1 MTNISIARLPGEY
14 WWGGA
19 INEGSAMPFG
29 RTAHTRDLRVT
40 DDNQASP
47 LLLSSKGRYI
57 WSEEPFAFRVDENGL
72 SVFDSAGEVVVEE
85 GHNSLQ
91 GAYRHAARRHFP
103 PSGLL
108 PDALAFTAPQYC
120 TWIEMFYAP
129 AQDKIL
135 RYAEAILANGL
146 PPGILIIDDNWMKDY
161 GMWDFD
167 KHRFPDPRAM
177 IDTLHGMGFK
187 VMLWMCPYVSADCT
201 LFKELHGG
209 DLLMKGADGAPV
221 LRHWWNGYSAV
232 VDYTKEEGAA
242 WFRRQMDRLIA
253 DYGVDGF
260 KLDAGEPI
268 LPGGRIRRSLS
279 PGHARCACSRIAKPM
294 PPSGSATRS
303 SNCAC
308 AGSSAGRD

>member
-1 MTNISIARLPGEY
+1 
-14 WWGGA
+14 
-19 INEGSAMPFG
+19 
-29 RTAHTRDLRVT
+29 
-40 DDNQASP
+40 
-47 LLLSSKGRYI
+47 
-57 WSEEPFAFRVDENGL
+57 
-72 SVFDSAGEVVVEE
+72 
-85 GHNSLQ
+85 
-91 GAYRHAARRHFP
+91 
-103 PSGLL
+103 
-108 PDALAFTAPQYC
+108 
-120 TWIEMFYAP
+120 MFYAP

-167 KHRFPDPRAM
+167 KHRFPEPRAM

-201 LFKELHGG
+201 MFKELHGG
-209 DLLMKGADGAPV
+209 DLLMKGPDGAPV